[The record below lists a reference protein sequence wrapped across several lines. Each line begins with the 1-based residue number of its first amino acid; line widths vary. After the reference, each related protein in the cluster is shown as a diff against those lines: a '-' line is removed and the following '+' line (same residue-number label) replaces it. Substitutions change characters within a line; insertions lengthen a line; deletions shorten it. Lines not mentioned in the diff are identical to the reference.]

1 MAHLDPIS
9 KPGTLGANTHPSAT
23 RPPFFRRL
31 CMLERSPVALGRALL
46 EGRSTLAIAGVMLAG
61 ACGDNQDD
69 AGARR
74 LLDEVRADDYRSW
87 SRAPGY
93 EVRRSSTAPHSD
105 DVDIYVN
112 PVVELALFEGSDLDE
127 WPVGSIVVKDGFAG
141 GDLEL
146 IAVMEKREDGW
157 YWAEYDNDGDPD
169 YSGKPDVCIDC
180 HARGSDFVRA
190 FPLP

>member
-1 MAHLDPIS
+1 
-9 KPGTLGANTHPSAT
+9 
-23 RPPFFRRL
+23 
-31 CMLERSPVALGRALL
+31 
-46 EGRSTLAIAGVMLAG
+46 MLAG

-112 PVVELALFEGSDLDE
+112 PVIELALFDGAASEE
-127 WPVGSIVVKDGFAG
+127 WPLGSIVVKDGFAG

-146 IAVMEKREDGW
+146 IAIMEKRQDGW